1 MDWFWERPSNSMH
14 VGQTKPEEKR
24 AQHWASLCLFF
35 YRQLGI
41 YTVIA
46 KMRTSIWAREEDLA
60 PNMWGVL
67 KN

>member
-1 MDWFWERPSNSMH
+1 MH

-60 PNMWGVL
+60 PNM
-67 KN
+67 